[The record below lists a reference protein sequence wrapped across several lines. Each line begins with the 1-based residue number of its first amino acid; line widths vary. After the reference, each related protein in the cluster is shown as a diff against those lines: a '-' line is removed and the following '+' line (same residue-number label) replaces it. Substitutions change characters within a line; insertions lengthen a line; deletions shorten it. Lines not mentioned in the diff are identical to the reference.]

1 MVKLQKIGQLTNT
14 LSLDVV
20 VGAILSAAFA
30 SRIFSV
36 TPGVAYWFIL
46 PIAVWVVYTSDH
58 LVDAYRLKEKAHTPR
73 HLFHHQNFRLLARLV
88 FVLSLVNIILAIFFL
103 EHIIIVFG
111 FIVGGG
117 TLLYL
122 SAVHFI
128 GKRKKVYLQKELFV
142 AVIYVSGVWGGPW
155 ALSGFNISPDAVI
168 LFAVFMMLAI
178 ADVLV
183 FTIYDHNTDQLDKH
197 PTLFSHIGE
206 KAIYIFYYL
215 LIVLSSVGVIYLIID
230 SPVFLHRAAAK
241 IYLIMCLLL
250 LLLISIP
257 DVFNKNAR
265 YRTLGEMVFWLPGI
279 ILLIGDDLN

>member
-1 MVKLQKIGQLTNT
+1 M
-14 LSLDVV
+14 S
-20 VGAILSAAFA
+20 
-30 SRIFSV
+30 
-36 TPGVAYWFIL
+36 
-46 PIAVWVVYTSDH
+46 
-58 LVDAYRLKEKAHTPR
+58 
-73 HLFHHQNFRLLARLV
+73 
-88 FVLSLVNIILAIFFL
+88 
-103 EHIIIVFG
+103 
-111 FIVGGG
+111 GG